1 MTKQKDW
8 GDIFTGEVLDLA
20 KGVKREAYE
29 NCGHY
34 GEASLYVR
42 KLKQFSYG
50 EATDRTA
57 FATMKLAEAVC
68 DLASSMIHE
77 DERSLPIKHEEE

>member
-1 MTKQKDW
+1 MTEQRNW
-8 GDIFTGEVLDLA
+8 GDIFTGEVRGLA
-20 KGVKREAYE
+20 EGVKQEAYA
-29 NCGHY
+29 NCKHY

-57 FATMKLAEAVC
+57 FASMKLAEAVC
-68 DLASSMIHE
+68 GLATSMIHE
-77 DERSLPIKHEEE
+77 DERNLPINKED

>member
-1 MTKQKDW
+1 MSEKKNW
-8 GDIFTGEVLDLA
+8 GDIFTGEVLGLA
-20 KGVKREAYE
+20 EGVKQEAYE
-29 NCGHY
+29 NCEHY

-50 EATDRTA
+50 EATGHTA
-57 FATMKLAEAVC
+57 FAAMKLAEAVC

-77 DERSLPIKHEEE
+77 DERNLPIKHEEE

>member
-1 MTKQKDW
+1 MSERKDW
-8 GDIFTGEVLDLA
+8 GGIFTSEAKALA
-20 KGVKREAYE
+20 EDVKQEAYA
-29 NCGHY
+29 NCKRY

-57 FATMKLAEAVC
+57 FAAMKLAEAVC
-68 DLASSMIHE
+68 DLATSMIHE